1 MGLSQLIDR
10 NIGFPDIS
18 EPMQWGLDLTEITK
32 AQQHGDCLYL
42 HCRTDSQTENQIQA
56 IIATIASQQTSNSP
70 MLAAG
75 IRRVKL
81 HGKMWALAVDLP
93 IGSAASIAAEIT
105 ANLVQEFAKKQRT
118 SKTVAK
124 IILKQNCLNILCESL
139 RDIPQV
145 EMALPIL
152 AALRK
157 SNPSDALKAVSV
169 TGRLKGDTLP
179 DWAFQIDLL
188 TLGIDRGLS
197 SGKKHTPIQTPE
209 LKTEPI
215 EVLAPAQLIA
225 PKTEDRIQ
233 PEISL
238 QIDHQ
243 VSYQTV
249 DVSIEI
255 DQDLESEIVPE
266 PLVVVPIVQP
276 EIEVSS
282 GVELSVKSGVKPKT
296 DQPQIDQ
303 TRTRTRSKPQPKKH
317 FAISTASL
325 KPLYSWLFTTDG
337 TKQSANNLTVNLI
350 SLLVGLAIVGLV
362 DRIVPKYV
370 PTLSTIPT
378 STPSVSIDP
387 KHKRIVTRQIP
398 NYKNVLLGQKLDLL
412 NWHLSVFRQ
421 PPDVMIVGSSR
432 ALRGIDPTILEES
445 LAQRGYK
452 GVQVFNMG
460 INGATAKT
468 VNLQIAQ
475 ILDSGEL
482 PKMIIWADG
491 VRAFNSNRQ
500 DLTFKEIASSPGFAE
515 INAQITSQSDPN
527 STKESTNNNGIGTHP
542 TGNQLSERPAEKFLE
557 NILLLPLATY
567 ANRDQLRS
575 TMLDRYNQFSKKF
588 SNSSAIIAASIPK
601 GKMEMDSKGFLALS
615 VIFDPKTYFQVHPFV
630 SGEND
635 SDYHNFDLS
644 GEQMDAF
651 NSLSNFC
658 QQHKIRL
665 VFVNMPLHS
674 IYLDATRTKYDAIFS
689 TRMHELASAWDFY
702 YIDLSQAWRD
712 RSDNFSDP
720 SHLNRYGAIA
730 VAQELAAN
738 PVIPWQD
745 LR

>member
-1 MGLSQLIDR
+1 MVISQPIDR

-42 HCRTDSQTENQIQA
+42 HCRADSQTENQVQG

-93 IGSAASIAAEIT
+93 IGAAAKIAAEIT

-157 SNPSDALKAVSV
+157 TNPSDALKAVSV
-169 TGRLKGDTLP
+169 TGRLKGGPLP

-209 LKTEPI
+209 LKTEPV

-225 PKTEDRIQ
+225 PQVEDRIDRAIDL
-233 PEISL
+233 EIADRD
-238 QIDHQ
+238 INA
-243 VSYQTV
+243 QTV
-249 DVSIEI
+249 DVSI
-255 DQDLESEIVPE
+255 DLDRDLESAIVSE

-276 EIEVSS
+276 EIAVRS
-282 GVELSVKSGVKPKT
+282 GVKSGVKPKT
-296 DQPQIDQ
+296 VQPQID
-303 TRTRTRSKPQPKKH
+303 RVRSKPQPKKH
-317 FAISTASL
+317 FVISPASL

-337 TKQSANNLTVNLI
+337 TKQSANNLTVNFL

-370 PTLSTIPT
+370 PTLSTASMSIP
-378 STPSVSIDP
+378 SASIDP
-387 KHKRIVTRQIP
+387 KHKLIVTRQIP

-515 INAQITSQSDPN
+515 INAQIASQSDPN
-527 STKESTNNNGIGTHP
+527 STKESTNNSGLGTHP

-575 TMLDRYNQFSKKF
+575 TMLDRYNQFSKNF
-588 SNSSAIIAASIPK
+588 SNSSAIIAASLPK

-635 SDYHNFDLS
+635 SDYHDFDLS

-658 QQHKIRL
+658 QQRKIRL

-674 IYLDATRTKYDAIFS
+674 TYLDPTRTKYDAIFS
-689 TRMHELASAWDFY
+689 ARMLELASAWDFY

-720 SHLNRYGAIA
+720 SHLNRYGAVA
-730 VAQELAAN
+730 VAQELATN
-738 PVIPWQD
+738 PVIPWKE